1 MATNEQ
7 TNAVNEL
14 TEKNAFER
22 TNKPDNRTS
31 EMSARQ
37 TVNDQWR
44 EQTPTNPATQQWL
57 KYTYP
62 FWKRTKSAASLV
74 QNIEKAFPAWLL
86 RNQ

>member
-44 EQTPTNPATQQWL
+44 EQTPTNPATQQMAEIHL
-57 KYTYP
+57 P
-62 FWKRTKSAASLV
+62 LLETKKIRCQFGS
-74 QNIEKAFPAWLL
+74 EYRKAFPAWLL